1 MLFVY
6 NMTDKYF
13 INTCSG
19 RQCFLIANQIVH
31 LTKIRVVKSQ
41 VAMLVVSS
49 ATLKF
54 VYVFLIQTNIF
65 SINYYLDKKKK
76 QTESCYQSKGDSS
89 VLHWASC
96 TANTN
101 HVIRQVSAHIPRTRY
116 CFSIN
121 GPCKQALQL
130 LNERGDLYFSLH
142 NLFVQIFPFNLEKLR
157 KLSKAKKKKRRH
169 S

>member
-54 VYVFLIQTNIF
+54 VYVFLIQTNILPL
-65 SINYYLDKKKK
+65 ITIQIKKK
-76 QTESCYQSKGDSS
+76 QNESCYQSKGDSS

-96 TANTN
+96 TAYKN

-121 GPCKQALQL
+121 GPCKQAQCSLAL
-130 LNERGDLYFSLH
+130 ERAGRP
-142 NLFVQIFPFNLEKLR
+142 LFFI
-157 KLSKAKKKKRRH
+157 A
-169 S
+169 